1 VSNEARSAAASSPS
15 IDPSIDPLRR
25 TALVAGVLYLLTFLA
40 VGTLNLYGPL
50 LQDSA
55 YVLTTGDGAGV
66 RWGALIEVVVA
77 LACVG
82 TALTLYPLLRRQG
95 EAFALGF
102 VSSRVVEAGLIFGGV
117 ISLLTLVGVHE
128 GAGLAGTADKATL
141 TIFGSSLVG
150 IYKASFLLG
159 QTLMPAMNAI
169 LLGALMYRT
178 RLVPRIIPVLGLI
191 GGPLMA
197 SSVVGQ
203 LIGINEQVSVWSGI
217 ALLPIFAWEL
227 SLGLWLTFKGFN
239 RAAPIL
245 AAAMAHRRE
254 ADAFV
259 ITTPSAVGTA
269 GAA

>member
-1 VSNEARSAAASSPS
+1 
-15 IDPSIDPLRR
+15 
-25 TALVAGVLYLLTFLA
+25 
-40 VGTLNLYGPL
+40 
-50 LQDSA
+50 
-55 YVLTTGDGAGV
+55 
-66 RWGALIEVVVA
+66 
-77 LACVG
+77 
-82 TALTLYPLLRRQG
+82 
-95 EAFALGF
+95 
-102 VSSRVVEAGLIFGGV
+102 VEAGLIFGGV

-128 GAGLAGTADKATL
+128 GAGIAGNADTGTL

-203 LIGINEQVSVWSGI
+203 LLGINEQVSVWSGI

-239 RAAPIL
+239 RTAPIL
-245 AAAMAHRRE
+245 AAATADRHQ

-259 ITTPSAVGTA
+259 PIATQPATGKA